1 MHSVKASEVG
11 RRKGAV
17 TFAGG
22 DLGFADKKCELC
34 FCSVGLKSVS
44 SSSSSS
50 RSSNRTWRR
59 KKRLSIGKPQFKNR
73 NFVTERGGG
82 PQGRFGVF
90 LSLKFIILRS
100 ESLNRVP

>member
-82 PQGRFGVF
+82 LKGRLEFF
-90 LSLKFIILRS
+90 SL
-100 ESLNRVP
+100 